1 MSCGDEYPDNEEEEK
16 EVAVV
21 CPEWGG
27 VNPVITGI
35 VRPVM
40 GMAGF
45 MKK

>member
-27 VNPVITGI
+27 GGTQSLRGLSDL
-35 VRPVM
+35 
-40 GMAGF
+40 
-45 MKK
+45 